1 MFIIML
7 YGLNFVLLFIFY
19 FYCFLFSFVIQSVLD
34 NYDILKMDVSRM
46 PAAQEVIKADSSYRA
61 LVNQEPEE
69 IGSSWNQWSVK
80 KIASKVGEGVLITA
94 ASVVWFSLFV
104 AFVPAIVAVG
114 ISLGAVCVVSVVV
127 GIKIQCLDNLL
138 SFFNSKIQ
146 AKTRVI

>member
-1 MFIIML
+1 ML
-7 YGLNFVLLFIFY
+7 SGLNFVLLFIFY

-80 KIASKVGEGVLITA
+80 NVASKVGEGVLITA